1 MKRTGS
7 VGPARSYRGADSSPR
22 GRSTNITHLFIRRLD
37 PPSRRRFPSEENPQ
51 GEFLPTA
58 RPSGDD
64 ACGRNVLQCRASSL
78 GRRKKFRWVLRPKRS
93 FTPNS
98 DPYGLAL
105 RNRSNMRTR
114 EFPSRNNT
122 SCNECSGTRVPMKF
136 SASTMFRR
144 QLIYLFAEFR
154 NALQYL
160 VP

>member
-1 MKRTGS
+1 MKRKGS

-64 ACGRNVLQCRASSL
+64 ACGRNVPQCRASSL
-78 GRRKKFRWVLRPKRS
+78 GRRENFAGSCGRS
-93 FTPNS
+93 GASLLIPVHTAWPSGIVRTCEQGNFHLETTRRATNAA
-98 DPYGLAL
+98 LA
-105 RNRSNMRTR
+105 SP
-114 EFPSRNNT
+114 EIFP
-122 SCNECSGTRVPMKF
+122 VIV
-136 SASTMFRR
+136 FRR
-144 QLIYLFAEFR
+144 QLIYLLASFR